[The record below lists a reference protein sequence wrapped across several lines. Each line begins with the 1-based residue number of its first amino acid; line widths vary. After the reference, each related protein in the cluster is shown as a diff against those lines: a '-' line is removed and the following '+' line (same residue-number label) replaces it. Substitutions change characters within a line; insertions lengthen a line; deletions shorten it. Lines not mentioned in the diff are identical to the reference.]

1 MAFMPDRGRAVV
13 VLANSTQDVGTLGR
27 HILAP
32 DVVGIEH
39 IPPQLVS
46 TYQPTQPINLD
57 RYVGSY
63 RARSGSRFV
72 VENRNGEL
80 FAKYNKQKIAA
91 YQPIG
96 EDLFLHNAT
105 HTRLRF
111 EHDSQG
117 RVTTLIHEQKGH
129 VQAHV
134 REP

>member
-1 MAFMPDRGRAVV
+1 V
-13 VLANSTQDVGTLGR
+13 VLANSTRGVATLGR

-39 IPPQLVS
+39 IPPQLVP

-63 RARSGSRFV
+63 RAANGSRLV

-80 FAKYNKQKIAA
+80 IARMNKEEIATFR
-91 YQPIG
+91 PIG
-96 EDLFLHNAT
+96 EDLFLVNEHNA
-105 HTRLRF
+105 RF
-111 EHDSQG
+111 RFKHDSQG
-117 RVTTLIHEQKGH
+117 RVTTLILEQEGH
-129 VQAHV
+129 VTPYP